1 MISNPFTDPNWAD
14 KTLRLIDRTVGFVR
28 DKTTRPLANLVRAIV
43 FGVILMVAGLLIFI
57 FGLIGLVRAFN
68 ELLDVWLTRPTAVWV
83 SYFLLSL
90 LFTSLGALLMRKRHQ
105 TSTNSKKNK

>member
-1 MISNPFTDPNWAD
+1 MISNPFTDPRWAE

-43 FGVILMVAGLLIFI
+43 FGVILIVAALLMFI

-68 ELLDVWLTRPTAVWV
+68 ELLDIWLTRPTAVWV
-83 SYFLLSL
+83 SYFVLSL
-90 LFTSLGALLMRKRHQ
+90 LFTSLGALMMRKRHR
-105 TSTNSKKNK
+105 TSTDSKNK

>member
-1 MISNPFTDPNWAD
+1 MISNPFTDPKWAE

-43 FGVILMVAGLLIFI
+43 FGVILIVAGLLIFI

-68 ELLDVWLTRPTAVWV
+68 ELLDIWLTRPTAVWV
-83 SYFLLSL
+83 SYFVLSF
-90 LFTSLGALLMRKRHQ
+90 LFIGLGALMMRKRHQ
-105 TSTNSKKNK
+105 TSTKSTDK

>member
-1 MISNPFTDPNWAD
+1 VISNPFTDPKWAE

-43 FGVILMVAGLLIFI
+43 FGVILIVAALLMFI

-68 ELLDVWLTRPTAVWV
+68 ELLDIWLTRPTAVWV
-83 SYFLLSL
+83 SYFILSAI
-90 LFTSLGALLMRKRHQ
+90 FVGAGAILMRKRHAYEKK
-105 TSTNSKKNK
+105 SKQK